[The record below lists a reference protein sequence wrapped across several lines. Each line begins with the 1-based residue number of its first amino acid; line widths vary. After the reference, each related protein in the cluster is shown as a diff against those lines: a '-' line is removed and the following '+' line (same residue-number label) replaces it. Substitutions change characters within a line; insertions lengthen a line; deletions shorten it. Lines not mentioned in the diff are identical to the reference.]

1 MWITSLAYFP
11 AEPKK
16 SLYFDMGDSTDCAD
30 PMVRTRSPTL
40 FSPKARGDV
49 SLEESAAVDRGSD
62 GT

>member
-30 PMVRTRSPTL
+30 PMV
-40 FSPKARGDV
+40 
-49 SLEESAAVDRGSD
+49 
-62 GT
+62 